1 MHTTQ
6 PATEATTAAAISYA
20 LNRHVPDMVRGFTI
34 RTNYSDLAIQPG
46 PLAARITFG
55 SVARKAKI
63 FTTRNAPK
71 PRARARRSH
80 RSTVGSF

>member
-46 PLAARITFG
+46 PLAARITLLLERALNADLAKL
-55 SVARKAKI
+55 ARVEGGA
-63 FTTRNAPK
+63 A
-71 PRARARRSH
+71 
-80 RSTVGSF
+80 